1 MEVDRRNQIIHH
13 ISLLFI
19 ALQELSLSMSLI
31 MWALYCIMQA
41 ASPWWTKWKSKLRS
55 IQPSQSGATC
65 LDAEKKSLIAKKSPT
80 ISRYSDRTLQLRYME
95 FERWTNVWICW
106 QHLLTFFIIHQN
118 YRPYVTE
125 WLSDRLTE
133 PLQDA
138 ASSHFYIPC
147 IILFFCHW
155 TIISFL
161 FFVIFILGINWNY
174 LPGPSDDL
182 ASKTS

>member
-65 LDAEKKSLIAKKSPT
+65 LDAENKSLIAKKSPT

-125 WLSDRLTE
+125 W
-133 PLQDA
+133 Q
-138 ASSHFYIPC
+138 SHYKMLPHLIFTFRVLFY
-147 IILFFCHW
+147 
-155 TIISFL
+155 
-161 FFVIFILGINWNY
+161 FFVIEQLFLFCF
-174 LPGPSDDL
+174 LSFSSL
-182 ASKTS
+182 E

>member
-125 WLSDRLTE
+125 WQTDWATTRCCL
-133 PLQDA
+133 
-138 ASSHFYIPC
+138 
-147 IILFFCHW
+147 
-155 TIISFL
+155 ISFL
-161 FFVIFILGINWNY
+161 HSVYYFIFLSLNNYFFSVFCHFHPWNKLKLSPGTLGRF
-174 LPGPSDDL
+174 SF
-182 ASKTS
+182 